1 MTIKT
6 LFTKRVRRYLGAIL
20 AAAVTT
26 FVGLQAIPRAE
37 AQSCTL
43 SDATR
48 WQLAITSSEV
58 ELTPSYIRFVT
69 ETFLKSCPERPEFDS
84 ASRVAGIAAADMGD
98 ARAAV
103 QHFRNA
109 SPMRD
114 VMSNLYAIAAHL
126 AVQEDVAAWR
136 LRDDMIAAWYA
147 KLERHPLVSVN
158 TVELQLGTIYQVHF
172 AEPSEETG
180 PRAAWVAV
188 PKGPGWPATIS
199 FSNSPFQLAMRQISD
214 GGEVNAR
221 YIELSR
227 CYDRRSLG
235 RLDARAATV
244 DFDGAAQAGLTAYL
258 ATPDLHVEASERA
271 ISPCVLHGR
280 LLPVPKRR

>member
-1 MTIKT
+1 MTVKT
-6 LFTKRVRRYLGAIL
+6 LFTKRVRRYLGAVI

-26 FVGLQAIPRAE
+26 FVGLQAVAKAE
-37 AQSCTL
+37 AQTCSL

-48 WQLAITSSEV
+48 WQLAITDSEV
-58 ELTPSYIRFVT
+58 ELTPSYIRFMT
-69 ETFLKSCPERPEFDS
+69 ESFLNNCPERPEFGA

-98 ARAAV
+98 ARAAAA
-103 QHFRNA
+103 HFRNA
-109 SPMRD
+109 GPMRD

-126 AVQEDVAAWR
+126 AVDEDRAAWR
-136 LRDDMIAAWYA
+136 LRDDMIKAWSD
-147 KLERHPLVSVN
+147 KLERHPMVSVS
-158 TVELQLGTIYQVHF
+158 TVTLELGTIYQIHF
-172 AEPSEETG
+172 AAPSEETG

-188 PKGPGWPATIS
+188 PAGPGWPATIS

-214 GGEVNAR
+214 GSETSGR

-227 CYDRRSLG
+227 CYDRRALG
-235 RLDARAATV
+235 RLDDRASSV

-258 ATPDLHVEASERA
+258 AAPDMQVEMSDRS
-271 ISPCVLHGR
+271 ISPCILHGR